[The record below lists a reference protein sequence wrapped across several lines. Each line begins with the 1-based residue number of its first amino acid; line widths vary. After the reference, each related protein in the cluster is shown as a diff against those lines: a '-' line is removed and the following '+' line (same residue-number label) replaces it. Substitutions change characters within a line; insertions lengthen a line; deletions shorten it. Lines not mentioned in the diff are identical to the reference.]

1 MDFNSSPNQG
11 APAAGAAG
19 AKTPVDHTKWS
30 PGKYKAKAIDWGTA
44 KTKEGL
50 PQAKV
55 LFTYIQKNPTTGA
68 EEAKDLMWFG
78 SFKGGALER
87 TMETLFGLGLR
98 ADPSTMDSGRDGK
111 ALDETVEVEIVVE
124 HRVDQTGQMR
134 AGISWVNSGNR
145 KMGSLDAQEAQQ
157 VFAQANAEYRIFL
170 AKQGVS
176 PNATAPAGATAA
188 GAPRNGAGPAPT
200 IAQAIAAPAS
210 TMTEE
215 DLPF

>member
-1 MDFNSSPNQG
+1 MDFNSSPNQTAPAG
-11 APAAGAAG
+11 APGAR
-19 AKTPVDHTKWS
+19 TPVDHTKWA

-44 KTKEGL
+44 KTAAGL

-55 LFTYIQKNPTTGA
+55 LFTYMQKNPLTGA

-78 SFKGGALER
+78 SFNGGALER

-98 ADPSTMDSGRDGK
+98 SDPSTMDSGRDGK

-124 HRVDQTGQMR
+124 HRIDNKGQMR
-134 AGISWVNSGNR
+134 AGISWVNFGNR
-145 KMGSLDAQEAQQ
+145 KMGSLDANEAQT

-170 AKQGVS
+170 SKQGVQ
-176 PNATAPAGATAA
+176 PKPAAGATAA
-188 GAPRNGAGPAPT
+188 GVPSNGTPNLAAQLQQAP
-200 IAQAIAAPAS
+200 Q
-210 TMTEE
+210 MTES